1 MNKKLMI
8 LYSIFYISCWN
19 NPTPVS
25 EIYGEKKSG
34 LLYEIYNCDILF
46 EEIAFLQNREKEL
59 IISQEKRIEESNKQQ
74 GWSNGIGL
82 GDGLD
87 ASELN
92 NVRGEITAAQKVFD
106 RKGCVISSS
115 NTKDN

>member
-1 MNKKLMI
+1 MFESYETTKGLINKNGFMDGLAEI
-8 LYSIFYISCWN
+8 AELYPSLSKI
-19 NPTPVS
+19 
-25 EIYGEKKSG
+25 GG
-34 LLYEIYNCDILF
+34 QADILF

-74 GWSNGIGL
+74 GWANGIGL

-106 RKGCVISSS
+106 RKRCILSNS